1 MNGISAINDFF
12 YGAVT
17 MGCAVAGLYFLRF
30 WRQSFDRLFLLFALA
45 FWLLAANY
53 ALLGTIQFANEARVY
68 VFSVRLVAFCLILYG
83 IFDKNRRR

>member
-1 MNGISAINDFF
+1 MDGINDFF
-12 YGAVT
+12 YGASA

>member
-1 MNGISAINDFF
+1 MESVNDFL
-12 YGAVT
+12 YGASA

-30 WRQSFDRLFLLFALA
+30 WRESFDRLFLLFACA

-53 ALLGTIQFANEARVY
+53 AVLGTVQLAHEERVY
-68 VFSVRLVAFCLILYG
+68 VYTVRLVAFCLILYG

>member
-1 MNGISAINDFF
+1 MDASTTSSTGRRPWDARSP
-12 YGAVT
+12 
-17 MGCAVAGLYFLRF
+17 GLYFLRF
-30 WRQSFDRLFLLFALA
+30 WRESFDRLFLLFAFA

-68 VFSVRLVAFCLILYG
+68 VFTVRLVAFCLILYG

>member
-1 MNGISAINDFF
+1 MESINVFF
-12 YGAVT
+12 YGMST

-30 WRQSFDRLFLLFALA
+30 WRESFDRLFLMFALA
-45 FWLLAANY
+45 FWLLAVNY

-68 VFSVRLVAFCLILYG
+68 VFTVRLVAFCLILYG

>member
-1 MNGISAINDFF
+1 MDAINDFL
-12 YGAVT
+12 YGASA

-30 WRQSFDRLFLLFALA
+30 WRESFDRLFLMFALA

-53 ALLGTIQFANEARVY
+53 ALLGTIQFANENRVY
-68 VFSVRLVAFCLILYG
+68 VFTVRLVAFCLILYG

>member
-1 MNGISAINDFF
+1 MDGINDFF
-12 YGAVT
+12 YGAST

-30 WRQSFDRLFLLFALA
+30 WRESFDRLFLLFALA

-68 VFSVRLVAFCLILYG
+68 IFGLRLVAFCLILYG